1 MSDFKQVPQIDESQA
16 SKYETHNEAVR
27 ILRILAQAGV
37 ISRTLTAPPGG
48 EADGDLYIPAAPATG
63 TWAGHENHLAFYS
76 GSAYVFLVPDQG
88 WCAYVQAEDAFV
100 YWNGAAWVIT
110 SGGSGAPTGANPVVF
125 AVMFDSGA
133 TPGKPPAGAVYDIV
147 APFAFTIPATLS
159 HTKHKCKDN
168 PTAQVVLSLAK
179 NGGAAFGTITIAI
192 DGTVTLA
199 AATDTAF
206 VEGDVLSI
214 SGFPAPQDATWD
226 GVYLGIYGMR

>member
-48 EADGDLYIPAAPATG
+48 ETDGDLYIPAAPATG

-110 SGGSGAPTGANPVVF
+110 SGGSGAPTVANPVCF
-125 AVMFDSGA
+125 AIVGDAGG
-133 TPGKPPAGAVYDIV
+133 TPWKPPAGAVYQFV
-147 APFAFTIPATLS
+147 AQFAFTIPAGLA

-168 PTAQVVLSLAK
+168 PTAQVALSLSK
-179 NGGAAFGTITIAI
+179 NGGAAFGTITIAV

-199 AATDTAF
+199 AASDTAF
-206 VEGDVLSI
+206 AENDILSV
-214 SGFPAPQDATWD
+214 SGFPDPQDATWD
-226 GVYLGIYGMR
+226 GIGLFVYGTR